1 MNISKSTLKHMV
13 EGIVNQNS
21 RDNID
26 HGSKQYLIAVVDNL
40 TSQLSE
46 MNDDNQINILS
57 SLSDLNTPSFR

>member
-13 EGIVNQNS
+13 EVIVNKNS